1 MSAHRLLTVKALLRF
16 GQAPLWMPY
25 ACGGYS
31 EWGNVQGASNWVSP
45 FLPFYLLLELRHA
58 LRAELVGTLLIS
70 ALGTWLFAGEFT
82 RSVAARTFA
91 CLVFVANG
99 RFALQAA
106 TGHLWHLQ
114 YCYVPW
120 VFWAFERSLAER
132 RPALG
137 PLCVGGVAFAS
148 MVYAGGIYPLPH
160 TALLL
165 VVYAL
170 ARAALEKTWRPL
182 VAVAA
187 LGALGVG
194 LSAPKLLSVA
204 LDFGE
209 RPRRVPSTEAID

>member
-70 ALGTWLFAGEFT
+70 ALGTWLLAGELT

-120 VFWAFERSLAER
+120 VFWAYERLLAER
-132 RPALG
+132 RFAPA
-137 PLCVGGVAFAS
+137 PLAIGAAAFAM
-148 MVYAGGIYPLPH
+148 MVYAGGIYPLPQA
-160 TALLL
+160 ALLL
-165 VVYAL
+165 SVYAL
-170 ARAALEKTWRPL
+170 ARAALEKDFWPMLTF
-182 VAVAA
+182 
-187 LGALGVG
+187 GALGVLAVG
-194 LSAPKLLSVA
+194 LSAPKLFAVA
-204 LDFGE
+204 IDFGE
-209 RPRRVPSTEAID
+209 RPR